1 MRTSRVIIT
10 GVISMIAVVILAGV
24 ALARD
29 PSAPPAAPPVTDTG
43 FTYQGFV
50 RDGEQPASGAYD
62 FQFALFNAIN
72 GIQVGSTIAKNDLPV
87 VNGLVSTLLDF
98 GPGVFDGSELWLET
112 RTRKGDQ
119 TGAFDTLTPRQR
131 INPVPYATYAYDG
144 PFWMLGGNAGTTPDS
159 NFVGTTDS
167 QPLVFKVNNHEAMR
181 IVPGGTT
188 GDNVGI
194 NAPNPQAKLHVR
206 WADSGAEPPA
216 QVKSLIVETNH
227 DGDGIALLQSDGKSV
242 RITFGSPA
250 DNAAGRVLYKTSP
263 DNYMAFWTA
272 GSEKMRI
279 GPTGNVG
286 IGEDKPCEG
295 EGSESCLLHVSKS
308 GANRVR
314 IDASSGEQAGL
325 DLRSGSSRFII
336 NYDDNRGLHFYNG
349 DRSVND
355 LFIRNSDGFVGINT
369 GSSPSAPLD
378 VHGENASGYGAI
390 FTNISPNGQGVLIQA
405 TDGQGILP
413 LLRVEDNS
421 QNVKFV
427 VREDGN
433 VGVGTS
439 DPKVA
444 FHVVKENNGEV
455 TQYIGPGDSSG
466 RLKLAYLVNEKA
478 GRVTAWGDGAAQQ
491 LQLEGS
497 TIVLNTGEGTGNVGI
512 GVKDPNEKL
521 AVAGI
526 IQSTTGGFKFPD
538 GSVQATAASGGDVQ
552 QVCVISGN
560 NCDFQS
566 RNIITNGRI
575 GIGTDSPSAKLEI
588 QSTFGSPFLSTVKN
602 GNGTAGTFAVTQT
615 DGTGHALLA
624 YTQGMGRGAEVT
636 IQNSSNPNSAL
647 YVATTGTGEALFVS
661 GKSLFSGNVTI
672 GDAFTNYQL
681 TVNGTIKSREV
692 VVTTT
697 LFPDYVFDDD
707 YDLMSLPDLE
717 QTISQ
722 EGHLPGIPS
731 AEEVAVSGIRLGDMQ
746 TRLLKKIEELTLYTI
761 EQDKQLDQLTR
772 LVNEQSGKINQM
784 EIQETPSRTYNDVG
798 ISKIGMLVTVVG
810 VGMGGIVLGVV

>member
-1 MRTSRVIIT
+1 MRTPRVIIT

-72 GIQVGSTIAKNDLPV
+72 GIQVGSTIAKDDLPV

-159 NFVGTTDS
+159 NFVGTTDA

-250 DNAAGRVLYKTSP
+250 DNDAGRVLYKTSP

-286 IGEDKPCEG
+286 IGRSNPNNKLEVAGRISIRETDDAVLQMVANK
-295 EGSESCLLHVSKS
+295 GSDSYIQWVEKDVDQRGVLGFAKGSPDLVYHAQASDLTNP
-308 GANRVR
+308 NRELFR
-314 IDASSGEQAGL
+314 IT
-325 DLRSGSSRFII
+325 
-336 NYDDNRGLHFYNG
+336 
-349 DRSVND
+349 
-355 LFIRNSDGFVGINT
+355 SDG
-369 GSSPSAPLD
+369 
-378 VHGENASGYGAI
+378 E
-390 FTNISPNGQGVLIQA
+390 
-405 TDGQGILP
+405 
-413 LLRVEDNS
+413 
-421 QNVKFV
+421 
-427 VREDGN
+427 
-433 VGVGTS
+433 
-439 DPKVA
+439 
-444 FHVVKENNGEV
+444 
-455 TQYIGPGDSSG
+455 
-466 RLKLAYLVNEKA
+466 
-478 GRVTAWGDGAAQQ
+478 
-491 LQLEGS
+491 
-497 TIVLNTGEGTGNVGI
+497 VGI
-512 GVKDPNEKL
+512 GIKDPNEKL

-538 GSVQATAASGGDVQ
+538 GTVQTTAASGSGGEH
-552 QVCVISGN
+552 VCV
-560 NCDFQS
+560 
-566 RNIITNGRI
+566 
-575 GIGTDSPSAKLEI
+575 
-588 QSTFGSPFLSTVKN
+588 
-602 GNGTAGTFAVTQT
+602 
-615 DGTGHALLA
+615 
-624 YTQGMGRGAEVT
+624 
-636 IQNSSNPNSAL
+636 
-647 YVATTGTGEALFVS
+647 
-661 GKSLFSGNVTI
+661 
-672 GDAFTNYQL
+672 
-681 TVNGTIKSREV
+681 
-692 VVTTT
+692 
-697 LFPDYVFDDD
+697 
-707 YDLMSLPDLE
+707 
-717 QTISQ
+717 
-722 EGHLPGIPS
+722 
-731 AEEVAVSGIRLGDMQ
+731 
-746 TRLLKKIEELTLYTI
+746 
-761 EQDKQLDQLTR
+761 
-772 LVNEQSGKINQM
+772 
-784 EIQETPSRTYNDVG
+784 
-798 ISKIGMLVTVVG
+798 
-810 VGMGGIVLGVV
+810 